1 MGSDLVIRRLHAWH
15 EGRPLARY
23 STIHIPVA
31 KSADA
36 LVVAFVRMAGESAPW
51 GVAVGRRGAKPD
63 ILTVPEARNRDL
75 VADMM
80 AKLAPT
86 LLAHFRHPACSDVV
100 TGPDDPRPVRQLWLP
115 NESHVDM
122 LHALAYAYT
131 FTKWGDPGRA
141 QVLNALGRLCGWL
154 FREAQRPGQVAVIS
168 AASALRYAYTFPA
181 DDLRQAHLGFLLAWL
196 ETRANRDERL
206 AAAMQA
212 EQHSMSITL
221 DPAIERNELESR
233 VERWNDANK
242 SGSAAVAAE
251 AARIEQVLSRELLH
265 RYTLTQRAI
274 EIISNDSR
282 PVNVGVQQL
291 EKEARREY
299 WYQYVHAEQ
308 HRDENDGEPVFTPSP
323 ETDRDAAAAASRYYV
338 HEASEAHCLTVLV
351 QHDDDM
357 QKEIIAAGKGLRG
370 EIISVRDEGRAR
382 KAIPVWVI
390 RSPDRPLS
398 VRPDSKLC
406 IAGLPGRE
414 LRIRSIVREES
425 GMLSIELEVVKLVS
439 GPRGRTDI
447 KHAADPRF
455 VGEIVTLLPSNRA
468 EILRRQSQ
476 KVWERS
482 TPGAWLTHARP
493 AGGRARLPEEVVE
506 HGEGAAEPDS
516 TQ

>member
-1 MGSDLVIRRLHAWH
+1 MGSDLVIRRLHSWH
-15 EGRPLARY
+15 ERRPLPRY

-31 KSADA
+31 KSVDA

-63 ILTVPEARNRDL
+63 ILAVPEARNRDL

-80 AKLAPT
+80 AKLAPS
-86 LLAHFRHPACSDVV
+86 LLAHFRHPAYPDVV
-100 TGPDDPRPVRQLWLP
+100 TGPDDPRPVRQIWLP
-115 NESHVDM
+115 NESHVDV

-131 FTKWGDPGRA
+131 FTRWGDSGRA

-299 WYQYVHAEQ
+299 WFQYLSAEQ
-308 HRDENDGEPVFTPSP
+308 RRDDNDGKPVFTPSP
-323 ETDRDAAAAASRYYV
+323 ETDRDAAAAASRFYA
-338 HEASEAHCLTVLV
+338 HAASEEHRLAVLV

-357 QKEIIAAGKGLRG
+357 QNEIIAAGHGLRG
-370 EIISVRDEGRAR
+370 EIISVRDEGYAG
-382 KAIPVWVI
+382 KAMPVWVI

-406 IAGLPGRE
+406 VAGLPDRE
-414 LRIRSIVREES
+414 LRIRSIAREES
-425 GMLSIELEVVKLVS
+425 GMLSIQAEVMNLVR
-439 GPRGRTDI
+439 GPRARTDVR
-447 KHAADPRF
+447 HAADPRLA
-455 VGEIVTLLPSNRA
+455 GTIVTLLPSNTA
-468 EILRRQSQ
+468 GILSRKSQ

-482 TPGAWLTHARP
+482 IPGAWLTHARP
-493 AGGRARLPEEVVE
+493 RGARAKLPEEVVE
-506 HGEGAAEPDS
+506 HGEGPAGPEGA
-516 TQ
+516 Q